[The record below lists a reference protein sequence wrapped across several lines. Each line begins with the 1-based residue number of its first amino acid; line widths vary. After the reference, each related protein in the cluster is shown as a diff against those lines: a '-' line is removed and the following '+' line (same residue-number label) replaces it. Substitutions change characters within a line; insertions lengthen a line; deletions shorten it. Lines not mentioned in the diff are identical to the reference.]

1 MRKPCLLVAVL
12 LPLVAASARPPAAVF
27 EDVFELGRPN
37 AAFLATTDSHSGM
50 KAYLRKKKYRQLRDP
65 VPQASTMAA
74 YTAAHERYQSLEE
87 KRNDRIRMENLRQLA
102 SGTSVRTKRLEP
114 QPSARPQPRSKQ
126 PKRIDIV
133 PREVFKFELSDA
145 MIAAHPQDQPTGDA
159 SKART
164 KRSERVE
171 PVPRE
176 IFRFELGDAM
186 VSRRHAAKS
195 LNTSAPAPA
204 GAAPP
209 LHSRHRRS
217 ANADPRDYVKFELE
231 DGRTPEG
238 YRGARGHQTT
248 SSTQQPS
255 PASTAK
261 PPASTRTPENLRHPF
276 TSSDSY
282 RRGKVFD
289 EIVERPGRRRAV
301 PRKEKRDS
309 GTQEAQVEE
318 AAGEQ
323 GEEPVAD
330 MSPEESR
337 RVRVRGRKP
346 KQIANY
352 EDLPPGVQK
361 AIDIAIKE
369 NERMNGAM
377 MTVVSAGETGSIAV
391 TSSTPSTSYQFGDK
405 KPKTKKPYSA
415 TTTKITEPKFVPS
428 AKLSETRLPAVE
440 EESNGQTGFLP
451 SQGAVPVT
459 GAPESATGKPAQVPN
474 TLPGIPKAWWSYSDL
489 RRPKRLY
496 HKAAYQPH
504 HHQAPLGVVSPQY
517 VNTFKPLAQHGAEPS
532 GSGNELSGGYHR
544 RPALFTPT
552 SAPGG
557 GHASSE
563 VGFGP
568 ADEVYI
574 KERPKIQYV
583 IKEIPVQV
591 KQPRTK
597 ITVQPSISISYD
609 KDVTGPGTGPA
620 DSGHRGYDNPY
631 GPIELQY
638 EQPAQAV
645 SKELPKSFQNMKIV
659 VPDPH
664 DDSREQKYQE
674 QQQQEQYQFESYKSS
689 NEIDTTG
696 SSIAALSA
704 LIGQRPSVQLHGLN
718 ELLHMPVPMGGQ
730 HPQRR
735 PQDSTAPITFP
746 ESSTPAAPTPKP
758 SRPGYRSVQIDH
770 GPKILYDDDSLYRT
784 VQMNPQLQVP
794 TGKEY
799 TPIKELVA
807 DVADSDLIGPTIAP
821 PTHATYIIGT
831 GRQPS
836 STPAPIVEHHA
847 EFNEEEAG
855 HESNAYRHVNV
866 HSTPSPLAL
875 GDGLASH
882 RYQEQHHHHHHHH
895 HHDGSDEHYDDSEG
909 YAFGYRVRDFH
920 TGNDFGHVQNHDNG
934 VTRGE
939 YHILLPDGR
948 VQNVRYMAD
957 EQGFHADVTYESV
970 HQPHEAQ

>member
-12 LPLVAASARPPAAVF
+12 LPLVAAGARPPAAVF

-102 SGTSVRTKRLEP
+102 SVSSVRTKRLEP
-114 QPSARPQPRSKQ
+114 QPTARPQQRSKQ

-133 PREVFKFELSDA
+133 PREVFKFELADA
-145 MIAAHPQDQPTGDA
+145 MITPLELPDQPTGDA

-164 KRSERVE
+164 KRNDPGSERVE

-195 LNTSAPAPA
+195 LNTSGPAA
-204 GAAPP
+204 VPP
-209 LHSRHRRS
+209 FHSRHRRS

-231 DGRTPEG
+231 DGRTAEG
-238 YRGARGHQTT
+238 YRGAR
-248 SSTQQPS
+248 
-255 PASTAK
+255 A
-261 PPASTRTPENLRHPF
+261 RTPENLRHPF

-309 GTQEAQVEE
+309 GTQEAQIQE
-318 AAGEQ
+318 AEQGEQ

-369 NERMNGAM
+369 NERMNGAV
-377 MTVVSAGETGSIAV
+377 MTVVAAGETGTLAV
-391 TSSTPSTSYQFGDK
+391 TSSTPSSYQFGDK

-415 TTTKITEPKFVPS
+415 AVTTKITEPKFVPS

-440 EESNGQTGFLP
+440 EESNGLTGFLP
-451 SQGAVPVT
+451 SQGAPVT
-459 GAPESATGKPAQVPN
+459 GAPESATSKQPQGPN

-504 HHQAPLGVVSPQY
+504 HHQAPLVVSPQY
-517 VNTFKPLAQHGAEPS
+517 VNTFKPQQGPEPS
-532 GSGNELSGGYHR
+532 GSGNELSAGYHR

-552 SAPGG
+552 SPPGG
-557 GHASSE
+557 RTASSE
-563 VGFGP
+563 VAGTGFGP
-568 ADEVYI
+568 SDEVYI

-620 DSGHRGYDNPY
+620 DRGYDNPY

-638 EQPAQAV
+638 EQPAV
-645 SKELPKSFQNMKIV
+645 TKEPPKSFQNMKIV

-664 DDSREQKYQE
+664 DDSREHQEREYQ
-674 QQQQEQYQFESYKSS
+674 YESYKTS

-704 LIGQRPSVQLHGLN
+704 LIGQRPSVQLQGLS
-718 ELLHMPVPMGGQ
+718 ELLHMPVAMGG
-730 HPQRR
+730 HASQRR

-770 GPKILYDDDSLYRT
+770 GPKILYEDDSLYRT

-807 DVADSDLIGPTIAP
+807 DVADADLIGPTIAP
-821 PTHATYIIGT
+821 PTHATYVIGT
-831 GRQPS
+831 GRQP

-847 EFNEEEAG
+847 EFDEEEAG

-866 HSTPSPLAL
+866 HSTPSPLVL
-875 GDGLASH
+875 GDGLAAA

-895 HHDGSDEHYDDSEG
+895 HHDGSSDEHYDDSEG

-948 VQNVRYMAD
+948 VQNVRYTAD

-970 HQPHEAQ
+970 HQPQ